1 MTQSQWLVG
10 SWVLDAD
17 SQRLKRGCD
26 ELLLNPKEVGVLVH
40 LLEQAPHVVTTD
52 QLLTRTWPHVVVGD
66 NALQQVIGRLR
77 RALGD
82 DSHHPAYIETLPKRG
97 YRLIA
102 RVEAPALP
110 TFGRAN
116 AAGLGPTTTVVVLP
130 FVDSSQHGVDP
141 YLADGLTFEI
151 QSQLAKIA
159 DLRIVSRSAVLDLVR
174 RGLNPIEVGR
184 RLNADVVLEGNLR
197 VSNDHLRLI
206 AQLTRVSDEI
216 QLWSETLEHELD
228 DLFKAHTDLA
238 VAIAQALQ
246 VRVEQQELKRLQQ
259 SPTTSMAAYRLVQRA
274 RQLGGGGQENPI
286 CIELLEQAIALD
298 PNYADAHA
306 WLSWNCKWAAQR
318 GHHEYLVRARVYA
331 ERAIELDS
339 NSGWALY
346 SLASVHA
353 FRHRAGKA
361 IRELRRSLAVAPSG
375 DRVLH
380 DLSQLLALNGQL
392 EEALVIAMRAM
403 HANRNDANTCWHVTI
418 PLLLLGDNGRTRALL
433 QHAVQAFPTD
443 AGRFRCHLGLMNVDM
458 FDGELENARIGATNS
473 YEREPRWLEAVLCTA
488 DVMLSLGEWQIVRQR
503 LESWFQNA
511 PDLRTLNSLY
521 ARAAR
526 TTYGYALYRLG
537 HWDSGSRILVDSIA
551 INRRRIEK
559 GGDASYL
566 FSELVA
572 IHAVLGDD
580 TRALEWLER
589 AYDAGFRAY
598 RVLEIDPML
607 ESLRGDSRFERL
619 TAQMQRDVAR
629 MAGNVERQGII
640 EGIDALMAEPVFA
653 ATAN

>member
-1 MTQSQWLVG
+1 MTQSQWLIG
-10 SWVLDAD
+10 SWALDAD
-17 SQRLKRGCD
+17 SQRLKRGSD
-26 ELLLNPKEVGVLVH
+26 ERLLNPKELGVLVH

-52 QLLTRTWPHVVVGD
+52 ELLTRTWPGVVVGD
-66 NALQQVIGRLR
+66 NALQQVVGRLR

-82 DSHHPAYIETLPKRG
+82 DSHRPIYIETLPKRG

-102 RVEAPALP
+102 RVDAQALP
-110 TFGRAN
+110 TVGQVN
-116 AAGLGPTTTVVVLP
+116 GAGLGFTTTVVVLP
-130 FVDSSQHGVDP
+130 FVDSSQHGADP

-151 QSQLAKIA
+151 HSQLSKIA
-159 DLRIVSRSAVLDLVR
+159 ELRIVGHSAVLDLVR
-174 RGLNPIEVGR
+174 QGVSPIEVGR
-184 RLNADVVLEGNLR
+184 RLNADVVLEGNVR
-197 VSNDHLRLI
+197 ASHDQLRLI
-206 AQLTRVSDEI
+206 AQLTRAADGI

-238 VAIAQALQ
+238 VAIARALQ

-286 CIELLEQAIALD
+286 CIELLEQAITLD

-306 WLSWNCKWAAQR
+306 WLSWNCKWAAQH
-318 GHHEYLVRARVYA
+318 GHHEYLGRARVYA
-331 ERAIELDS
+331 ERAIELDP

-346 SLASVHA
+346 GLASVHA
-353 FRHRAGKA
+353 FSHRAGMA
-361 IRELRRSLAVAPSG
+361 IRELRRSFAVAPSG

-392 EEALVIAMRAM
+392 EEALIIAMRAIDV
-403 HANRNDANTCWHVTI
+403 NRNDANTRWHVSI
-418 PLLLLGDNGRTRALL
+418 PLMLLGDSGRTRALL
-433 QHAVQAFPTD
+433 RHAVQAFPTD

-537 HWDSGSRILVDSIA
+537 DWDSGSRVLVDSIA

-566 FSELVA
+566 FSELA
-572 IHAVLGDD
+572 ATHAVLGND
-580 TRALEWLER
+580 TLAIEWLER

-598 RVLEIDPML
+598 RVLESDPML
-607 ESLRGDSRFERL
+607 ASLRGDPRFERL

-629 MAGNVERQGII
+629 MAGNVARQGII
-640 EGIDALMAEPVFA
+640 EGIDALLAQPVSA
-653 ATAN
+653 VTAN